1 MTDIRP
7 APLTGL
13 KIVEISAFVAA
24 PLGSMTLAQLGAD
37 VIRIDPIGGNIDAN
51 RWPISDDGT
60 SIYWASLNKGKRSV
74 TLDLKSE
81 EGQKIATDLIAEAG
95 TLITNLPARG
105 WLSYENLKQH
115 REDLVMLRLGGWH
128 DGSPA
133 VDYTVNAASGFPVIT
148 GDDERPVNNAVPA
161 WDVAAGLY
169 ISNGIMAAE
178 LDRRTSG
185 KGQEI
190 TLALSDVMLATVGN
204 LGYIAEVQA
213 TGKTRGALGNGLYG
227 AYGQSFECADGR
239 QVMVVVISNK
249 HWRGLGKATGLSEKL
264 EMIGPLLDVDL
275 NTEGG
280 RFEAREAIDAV
291 VRPWFASNTSEEAT
305 GLLGRRRACSSAG
318 SRRSRSSCTSDPRC
332 STENPMLTEIDQPG
346 VGRVLAPQCA
356 VDSSGG
362 TLGSGRCTGSCGKLG
377 GSTEDVLA
385 DAGLA
390 FNELAGS
397 VKFCKRSI
405 REVRELTVESGGLR
419 IAVRVCRFN
428 ALYALSSETRQI

>member
-1 MTDIRP
+1 MTDTRP

-81 EGQKIATDLIAEAG
+81 EGQKIATQLIAEAG

-133 VDYTVNAASGFPVIT
+133 VDYTVNAASGFPIIT

-169 ISNGIMAAE
+169 IANGIMAAE
-178 LDRRTSG
+178 LDRRSSG

-249 HWRGLGKATGLSEKL
+249 HWRGLGKATGLREKL

-291 VRPWFASNTSEEAT
+291 VRPWFAAHGSEDATRLLAEAGVLVGGFQT
-305 GLLGRRRACSSAG
+305 FEELVN
-318 SRRSRSSCTSDPRC
+318 SDPRC
-332 STENPMLTEIDQPG
+332 SMENPLLSEIDQPG
-346 VGRVLAPQCA
+346 VGRVLAPRVPLQF
-356 VDSSGG
+356 GG
-362 TLGSGRCTGSCGKLG
+362 TPAADAVPAPQLG
-377 GSTEDVLA
+377 GDTEAVL
-385 DAGLA
+385 DA
-390 FNELAGS
+390 
-397 VKFCKRSI
+397 V
-405 REVRELTVESGGLR
+405 
-419 IAVRVCRFN
+419 
-428 ALYALSSETRQI
+428 SEHASDAQ

>member
-1 MTDIRP
+1 MSETRP

-13 KIVEISAFVAA
+13 KVIEISAFVAA
-24 PLGSMTLAQLGAD
+24 PLGGMTLAQLGAD

-81 EGQKIATDLIAEAG
+81 DGQKIATDLIAEAG

-105 WLSYENLKQH
+105 WLSYDNLVEH

-133 VDYTVNAASGFPVIT
+133 VDYTVNAASGFPIIT
-148 GDDERPVNNAVPA
+148 GDDERPINNALPA

-169 ISNGIMAAE
+169 IANGIMAAE
-178 LDRRTSG
+178 LDRRSSG

-213 TGKTRGALGNGLYG
+213 TGKTRGPLGNGLYG
-227 AYGQSFECADGR
+227 AYGQSFECSDGR
-239 QVMVVVISNK
+239 QIMVAVISNK
-249 HWRGLGKATGLSEKL
+249 HWRGLGQATGLSEKL
-264 EMIGPLLDVDL
+264 EMIGPMLDVDL
-275 NTEGG
+275 KTEGG

-291 VRPWFASNTSEEAT
+291 VRPWFAAHTAAEAT
-305 GLLGRRRACSSAG
+305 ASLAEAG
-318 SRRSRSSCTSDPRC
+318 VLVGGFQTFEELVNSDPRC
-332 STENPMLTEIDQPG
+332 SVENPLLTEIDQPG
-346 VGRVLAPQCA
+346 VGRVLAPRVPLQFDGTPVADA
-356 VDSSGG
+356 V
-362 TLGSGRCTGSCGKLG
+362 RAPQLG
-377 GSTEDVLA
+377 GDTDAVLK
-385 DAGLA
+385 DL
-390 FNELAGS
+390 L
-397 VKFCKRSI
+397 C
-405 REVRELTVESGGLR
+405 
-419 IAVRVCRFN
+419 
-428 ALYALSSETRQI
+428 

>member
-1 MTDIRP
+1 MTETRP

-13 KIVEISAFVAA
+13 TVVEISAFVAA
-24 PLGSMTLAQLGAD
+24 PLGGMTLAQLGAD

-51 RWPISDDGT
+51 RWPVSEDGT

-95 TLITNLPARG
+95 TLITNMPARG
-105 WLSYENLKQH
+105 WLSYENLVQH

-148 GDDERPVNNAVPA
+148 GDDEKPINNAVPA

-169 ISNGIMAAE
+169 IANGIMAAE
-178 LDRRTSG
+178 LDRRASG

-213 TGKTRGALGNGLYG
+213 TGKTRGPLGNGLYG
-227 AYGQSFECADGR
+227 VYGQSFETSDGR
-239 QVMVVVISNK
+239 QVMVAVISNK
-249 HWRGLGKATGLSEKL
+249 HWRGLGEATGLAEKL

-275 NTEGG
+275 STEGG

-291 VRPWFASNTSEEAT
+291 VRPWFAAHTLVEAEEA
-305 GLLGRRRACSSAG
+305 LKSAG
-318 SRRSRSSCTSDPRC
+318 VLVGGFQTFEELVNDDPRC
-332 STENPMLTEIDQPG
+332 SPENPLLTEIDQPG
-346 VGRVLAPQCA
+346 VGRVLAPR
-356 VDSSGG
+356 VPLRFGG
-362 TLGSGRCTGSCGKLG
+362 TAVAEAVTAPRLG
-377 GSTEDVLA
+377 GDTAGVLK
-385 DAGLA
+385 DILG
-390 FNELAGS
+390 
-397 VKFCKRSI
+397 RDD
-405 REVRELTVESGGLR
+405 
-419 IAVRVCRFN
+419 
-428 ALYALSSETRQI
+428 

>member
-1 MTDIRP
+1 MTDTRP

-13 KIVEISAFVAA
+13 KVVEISAFVAA
-24 PLGSMTLAQLGAD
+24 PLGAMTLAQLGAD

-81 EGQKIATDLIAEAG
+81 ERQKIATDLIAEAG
-95 TLITNLPARG
+95 TLVTNLPARG

-133 VDYTVNAASGFPVIT
+133 VDYTVNAASGFPIIT
-148 GDDERPVNNAVPA
+148 GDDDRPVNNALPA

-169 ISNGIMAAE
+169 IANGIMAAE
-178 LDRRTSG
+178 LDRRSSG

-239 QVMVVVISNK
+239 QVMVAVISNK

-275 NTEGG
+275 STEGG

-291 VRPWFASNTSEEAT
+291 VRPWFAQHSSEEAT
-305 GLLGRRRACSSAG
+305 RLLADAG
-318 SRRSRSSCTSDPRC
+318 VLVGGFQTFEELVTSDPRC
-332 STENPMLTEIDQPG
+332 STENPLLTEIDQQG
-346 VGRVLAPQCA
+346 VGRVLAPR
-356 VDSSGG
+356 VPLTFGG
-362 TLGSGRCTGSCGKLG
+362 TPVADAAPAPALG

-385 DAGLA
+385 DVLGLA
-390 FNELAGS
+390 SNELAGL
-397 VKFCKRSI
+397 RSSATI
-405 REVRELTVESGGLR
+405 DS
-419 IAVRVCRFN
+419 
-428 ALYALSSETRQI
+428 

>member
-1 MTDIRP
+1 MSDTRP

-13 KIVEISAFVAA
+13 KIIEISAFVAA

-81 EGQKIATDLIAEAG
+81 EGQKIATDLIAAAG

-133 VDYTVNAASGFPVIT
+133 VDYTVNAASGFPIIT

-204 LGYIAEVQA
+204 LGYIAEVKA

-227 AYGQSFECADGR
+227 AYGQSFECVDGR

-249 HWRGLGKATGLSEKL
+249 HWRGLGKATGLAEKL
-264 EMIGPLLDVDL
+264 EMLGPLLDVDL

-291 VRPWFASNTSEEAT
+291 VRPWFTAHDSEDAT
-305 GLLGRRRACSSAG
+305 KLLADAG
-318 SRRSRSSCTSDPRC
+318 VLVGGFQTFEELVNSDPRC

-346 VGRVLAPQCA
+346 IGRVLAPR
-356 VDSSGG
+356 VPLKFGG
-362 TLGSGRCTGSCGKLG
+362 TPVADAFPAPQLG
-377 GSTEDVLA
+377 GDASEVLESELGLDA
-385 DAGLA
+385 DARNRLSLDGVVDLA
-390 FNELAGS
+390 
-397 VKFCKRSI
+397 K
-405 REVRELTVESGGLR
+405 
-419 IAVRVCRFN
+419 
-428 ALYALSSETRQI
+428 

>member
-1 MTDIRP
+1 MSDTRP

-60 SIYWASLNKGKRSV
+60 SIYWASLDKGKRSV
-74 TLDLKSE
+74 KLGLKSE

-115 REDLVMLRLGGWH
+115 REDLVILRLGGWP

-133 VDYTVNAASGFPVIT
+133 VDYTVNAASGFPIIT
-148 GDDERPVNNAVPA
+148 GDDDRPVSIALPTWN
-161 WDVAAGLY
+161 VAAGLY
-169 ISNGIMAAE
+169 IANRIMAAE
-178 LDRRTSG
+178 LDRRSSG

-239 QVMVVVISNK
+239 
-249 HWRGLGKATGLSEKL
+249 RDL
-264 EMIGPLLDVDL
+264 EQALAWFG
-275 NTEGG
+275 EGDRAVG
-280 RFEAREAIDAV
+280 EARDDRSAA
-291 VRPWFASNTSEEAT
+291 
-305 GLLGRRRACSSAG
+305 RRRPDHRGRPVRSTRGDRCSGAPVVHRAQFRGRDESACRGRG
-318 SRRSRSSCTSDPRC
+318 SRR
-332 STENPMLTEIDQPG
+332 
-346 VGRVLAPQCA
+346 RVPD
-356 VDSSGG
+356 V
-362 TLGSGRCTGSCGKLG
+362 RRTGQL
-377 GSTEDVLA
+377 
-385 DAGLA
+385 
-390 FNELAGS
+390 
-397 VKFCKRSI
+397 
-405 REVRELTVESGGLR
+405 
-419 IAVRVCRFN
+419 
-428 ALYALSSETRQI
+428 

>member
-1 MTDIRP
+1 MTENRP
-7 APLTGL
+7 APLTGV

-37 VIRIDPIGGNIDAN
+37 VIRIDPIGGNIDAH
-51 RWPISDDGT
+51 RWPISDNGT

-81 EGQKIATDLIAEAG
+81 EGQKTATDLIAEAG

-133 VDYTVNAASGFPVIT
+133 VDYTVNAASGFPYIT
-148 GDDERPVNNAVPA
+148 GDDGKPVNNAVPA

-178 LDRRTSG
+178 LDRRSSG
-185 KGQEI
+185 QGQEI
-190 TLALSDVMLATVGN
+190 NLALSDVMLATVGN
-204 LGYIAEVQA
+204 LGYIAEVQS
-213 TGKTRGALGNGLYG
+213 TGSTRGALGNGLYG
-227 AYGQSFECADGR
+227 AYGQSFECLDGR

-264 EMIGPLLDVDL
+264 EMIGPMLDVDL
-275 NTEGG
+275 STEGG

-291 VRPWFASNTSEEAT
+291 VRPWFARHTAAEAEEA
-305 GLLGRRRACSSAG
+305 LANAG
-318 SRRSRSSCTSDPRC
+318 VLAGGFQTFDELVTSDPRC
-332 STENPMLTEIDQPG
+332 SAENPLLTEIDQPG
-346 VGRVLAPQCA
+346 VGRVLAPRVPLQFGA
-356 VDSSGG
+356 TPVADAMSAPQ
-362 TLGSGRCTGSCGKLG
+362 LG
-377 GSTEDVLA
+377 GDTETVLA
-385 DAGLA
+385 EMLDRDAA
-390 FNELAGS
+390 A
-397 VKFCKRSI
+397 
-405 REVRELTVESGGLR
+405 ESR
-419 IAVRVCRFN
+419 
-428 ALYALSSETRQI
+428 

>member
-1 MTDIRP
+1 MTDTRP

-13 KIVEISAFVAA
+13 KVVEISAFVAA
-24 PLGSMTLAQLGAD
+24 PLGAMTLAQLGAD

-81 EGQKIATDLIAEAG
+81 EGQKIATQLIAEAG
-95 TLITNLPARG
+95 TLVTNLPARG
-105 WLSYENLKQH
+105 WLSYENLVQH

-133 VDYTVNAASGFPVIT
+133 VDYTVNAASGFPIIT
-148 GDDERPVNNAVPA
+148 GDDDRPVNNTLPA

-169 ISNGIMAAE
+169 IANGIMAAE
-178 LDRRTSG
+178 LDRRASG

-239 QVMVVVISNK
+239 QVMVAVISNK

-280 RFEAREAIDAV
+280 VGSKHVSPSMQWCAR
-291 VRPWFASNTSEEAT
+291 
-305 GLLGRRRACSSAG
+305 
-318 SRRSRSSCTSDPRC
+318 
-332 STENPMLTEIDQPG
+332 
-346 VGRVLAPQCA
+346 
-356 VDSSGG
+356 
-362 TLGSGRCTGSCGKLG
+362 
-377 GSTEDVLA
+377 
-385 DAGLA
+385 
-390 FNELAGS
+390 
-397 VKFCKRSI
+397 
-405 REVRELTVESGGLR
+405 GLR
-419 IAVRVCRFN
+419 RTPSQR
-428 ALYALSSETRQI
+428 R

>member
-1 MTDIRP
+1 MSETRP

-13 KIVEISAFVAA
+13 KVVEISAFVAA
-24 PLGSMTLAQLGAD
+24 PLGGMTLAQLGAD

-74 TLDLKSE
+74 TLDLKSD
-81 EGQKIATDLIAEAG
+81 EGQKIATQLIAEAG

-105 WLSYENLKQH
+105 WLSFENLVQH

-133 VDYTVNAASGFPVIT
+133 VDYTVNAASGFPIIT
-148 GDDERPVNNAVPA
+148 GDDDRPVNNAVPA

-169 ISNGIMAAE
+169 IANGIMAAE
-178 LDRRTSG
+178 LDRRSSG
-185 KGQEI
+185 MGQEI
-190 TLALSDVMLATVGN
+190 SLALSDVMLATVGN

-213 TGKTRGALGNGLYG
+213 TGKTRGPLGNGLYG
-227 AYGQSFECADGR
+227 AYGQSFECTDGR

-275 NTEGG
+275 STEGG

-291 VRPWFASNTSEEAT
+291 VRPWFAVHTAAEAEAALKAAGVLVGGFQTFEELVT
-305 GLLGRRRACSSAG
+305 
-318 SRRSRSSCTSDPRC
+318 TDPRC
-332 STENPMLTEIDQPG
+332 STENPLLTEIDQPG
-346 VGRVLAPQCA
+346 VGPVLAPRVPLQFA
-356 VDSSGG
+356 GTPAADAMTAPQLSENTTDVLTSRLGMDDG
-362 TLGSGRCTGSCGKLG
+362 TLAALRTHG
-377 GSTEDVLA
+377 
-385 DAGLA
+385 
-390 FNELAGS
+390 
-397 VKFCKRSI
+397 
-405 REVRELTVESGGLR
+405 TV
-419 IAVRVCRFN
+419 N
-428 ALYALSSETRQI
+428 

>member
-1 MTDIRP
+1 MAETRP
-7 APLTGL
+7 APLSGL
-13 KIVEISAFVAA
+13 KVVEISAFVAA
-24 PLGSMTLAQLGAD
+24 PLGGMTLAQLGAD

-81 EGQKIATDLIAEAG
+81 EGQKIATDLIADAG

-105 WLSYENLKQH
+105 WLSYENLVQH

-133 VDYTVNAASGFPVIT
+133 VDYTVNAASGFPIIT
-148 GDDERPVNNAVPA
+148 GEDDRPVNNALPA
-161 WDVAAGLY
+161 WDVAAALY

-178 LDRRTSG
+178 LDRRSSG

-213 TGKTRGALGNGLYG
+213 TGKTRGPLGNGLYG
-227 AYGQSFECADGR
+227 AYGQSFETADGR
-239 QVMVVVISNK
+239 QLMIAVISNK

-275 NTEGG
+275 TTEGG

-291 VRPWFASNTSEEAT
+291 VRPWFAAHTLAEAEAALKDAGVLVGGFQTFEE
-305 GLLGRRRACSSAG
+305 LVND
-318 SRRSRSSCTSDPRC
+318 DPRC
-332 STENPMLTEIDQPG
+332 TVQNPLLTEIDQAG
-346 VGRVLAPQCA
+346 VGRVLAPRVPLRFGQTPVADA
-356 VDSSGG
+356 VPASP
-362 TLGSGRCTGSCGKLG
+362 LG
-377 GSTEDVLA
+377 GDTEAVLA
-385 DAGLA
+385 DVLGLNA
-390 FNELAGS
+390 D
-397 VKFCKRSI
+397 
-405 REVRELTVESGGLR
+405 EVTGLR
-419 IAVRVCRFN
+419 G
-428 ALYALSSETRQI
+428 SSTID

>member
-1 MTDIRP
+1 MTDTRP

-81 EGQKIATDLIAEAG
+81 EGQKIATQLIAEAG

-115 REDLVMLRLGGWH
+115 REDLIMLRLGGWH

-133 VDYTVNAASGFPVIT
+133 VDYTVNAASGFPIIT

-178 LDRRTSG
+178 LDRRSSG

-227 AYGQSFECADGR
+227 AYGQSFECSDGR
-239 QVMVVVISNK
+239 RVMVVVISNK
-249 HWRGLGKATGLSEKL
+249 HWRGLGAATDLSEKL

-275 NTEGG
+275 STEGG

-291 VRPWFASNTSEEAT
+291 VRPWFGAHTLAEAEAALKDAGVLVGGFQTFEE
-305 GLLGRRRACSSAG
+305 LV
-318 SRRSRSSCTSDPRC
+318 TSDPRC
-332 STENPMLTEIDQPG
+332 SSENPMLTEIDQPG
-346 VGRVLAPQCA
+346 VGRVLAPRVPLQF
-356 VDSSGG
+356 GG
-362 TLGSGRCTGSCGKLG
+362 TP
-377 GSTEDVLA
+377 VA
-385 DAGLA
+385 DAVPAPQLGA
-390 FNELAGS
+390 HTDTVVAEAT
-397 VKFCKRSI
+397 KMQKQDRSWN
-405 REVRELTVESGGLR
+405 RK
-419 IAVRVCRFN
+419 
-428 ALYALSSETRQI
+428 

>member
-1 MTDIRP
+1 MSETRP

-13 KIVEISAFVAA
+13 KVVEISAFVAA
-24 PLGSMTLAQLGAD
+24 PLGGMTLAQLGAD

-74 TLDLKSE
+74 TLDLKSD

-105 WLSYENLKQH
+105 WLSFENLVQH

-133 VDYTVNAASGFPVIT
+133 VDYTVNAASGFPIIT
-148 GDDERPVNNAVPA
+148 GDDDRPVNNAVPA

-169 ISNGIMAAE
+169 IANGIMAAE
-178 LDRRTSG
+178 LDRRSSG

-190 TLALSDVMLATVGN
+190 SLALSDVMLATVGN

-213 TGKTRGALGNGLYG
+213 TGKTRGPLGNGLYG
-227 AYGQSFECADGR
+227 AYGQSFECTDGR

-275 NTEGG
+275 STEGG

-291 VRPWFASNTSEEAT
+291 VRPWFAVHTAAEAEAALKAASVLVGGFQTFEELVT
-305 GLLGRRRACSSAG
+305 
-318 SRRSRSSCTSDPRC
+318 TDPRC
-332 STENPMLTEIDQPG
+332 STENPLLTEIDQPG
-346 VGRVLAPQCA
+346 VGRVLAPRVPLQFA
-356 VDSSGG
+356 GTPAADAMTAPQLSENTTDVLTSRLGMDDG
-362 TLGSGRCTGSCGKLG
+362 TLAALRTHG
-377 GSTEDVLA
+377 
-385 DAGLA
+385 
-390 FNELAGS
+390 
-397 VKFCKRSI
+397 
-405 REVRELTVESGGLR
+405 TV
-419 IAVRVCRFN
+419 N
-428 ALYALSSETRQI
+428 

>member
-1 MTDIRP
+1 MTDTRP

-13 KIVEISAFVAA
+13 KVVEISAFVAA
-24 PLGSMTLAQLGAD
+24 PLGAMTLAQLGAD

-81 EGQKIATDLIAEAG
+81 EGQRIATQLIAEAG
-95 TLITNLPARG
+95 TLVTNLPARG

-133 VDYTVNAASGFPVIT
+133 VDYTVNAASGFPIIT
-148 GDDERPVNNAVPA
+148 GDDERPVNNALPA

-169 ISNGIMAAE
+169 IANGIMAAE
-178 LDRRTSG
+178 LDRRSSG

-227 AYGQSFECADGR
+227 AYGQSFECSDGR

-249 HWRGLGKATGLSEKL
+249 HWRGLGKATGLAEKL

-275 NTEGG
+275 TTEGG

-291 VRPWFASNTSEEAT
+291 VRPWFAKHSSEDAT
-305 GLLGRRRACSSAG
+305 GLLAEAG
-318 SRRSRSSCTSDPRC
+318 VLVGGFQTFEELVKSDPRC

-346 VGRVLAPQCA
+346 VGRVLAPR
-356 VDSSGG
+356 VP
-362 TLGSGRCTGSCGKLG
+362 LKFG
-377 GSTEDVLA
+377 GSPAAGAMPAPQMGGNAAEVLESELGL
-385 DAGLA
+385 DAEARNRLSLDGVVDLA
-390 FNELAGS
+390 
-397 VKFCKRSI
+397 K
-405 REVRELTVESGGLR
+405 
-419 IAVRVCRFN
+419 
-428 ALYALSSETRQI
+428 

>member
-1 MTDIRP
+1 MTDTRP

-13 KIVEISAFVAA
+13 KVVEISAFIAA
-24 PLGSMTLAQLGAD
+24 PLGGMSLAQLGAD
-37 VIRIDPIGGNIDAN
+37 VIRIDPIGGNIDAH

-105 WLSYENLKQH
+105 WLSFENLVKH

-148 GDDERPVNNAVPA
+148 GEDEKPVNNAVPV

-169 ISNGIMAAE
+169 IANGIMAAE
-178 LDRRTSG
+178 LDRRSSG

-190 TLALSDVMLATVGN
+190 NLALSDVMLATVGN

-227 AYGQSFECADGR
+227 AYGQSFECSDGR

-249 HWRGLGKATGLSEKL
+249 HWRGLGKATGLAEKL

-275 NTEGG
+275 STEGG

-291 VRPWFASNTSEEAT
+291 VRPWFARHTAAEAEEA
-305 GLLGRRRACSSAG
+305 LKAAG
-318 SRRSRSSCTSDPRC
+318 VLVGGFQTFEELVNSDPRC
-332 STENPMLTEIDQPG
+332 SPENPLFSEIDQPG
-346 VGRVLAPQCA
+346 IGRVLAPRVPLQFGATPVADA
-356 VDSSGG
+356 VAAPQLGG
-362 TLGSGRCTGSCGKLG
+362 DTEAVLGSR
-377 GSTEDVLA
+377 
-385 DAGLA
+385 
-390 FNELAGS
+390 
-397 VKFCKRSI
+397 
-405 REVRELTVESGGLR
+405 
-419 IAVRVCRFN
+419 
-428 ALYALSSETRQI
+428 